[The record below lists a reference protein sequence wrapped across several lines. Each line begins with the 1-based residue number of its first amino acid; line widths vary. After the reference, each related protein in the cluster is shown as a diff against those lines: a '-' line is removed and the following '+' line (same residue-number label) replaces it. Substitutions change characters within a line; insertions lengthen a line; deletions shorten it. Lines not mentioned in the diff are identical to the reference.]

1 MSLVT
6 SAAADTTSQ
15 AHRIAQRQSWKMP
28 VGAKKLSGVGLR
40 WLNARP
46 SAAMTLVP
54 RYT

>member
-6 SAAADTTSQ
+6 SAAADTTIQ